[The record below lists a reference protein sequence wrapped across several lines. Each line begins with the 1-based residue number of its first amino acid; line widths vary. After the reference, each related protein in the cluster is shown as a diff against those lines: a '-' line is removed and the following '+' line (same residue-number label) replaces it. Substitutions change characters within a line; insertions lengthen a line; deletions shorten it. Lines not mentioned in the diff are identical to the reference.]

1 MPLNTLGCGRYTAQV
16 WTRGGGSLLFSALP
30 VSSCKWDRR
39 LDDTSE
45 ATVTLAGLGRS
56 QKCYDAIREAKPWKH
71 ELALARD
78 GEIVWQGPITE
89 PQSQGTSGSYDARDL
104 SAWWDHRKLRYDR
117 AYSGVDL
124 ATIFQQLTVDAMTPD
139 PTPNVVVATSDTSIL
154 GTRSYLAGQ
163 HLLIGPLLREL
174 SDVGVDWTVVGRN
187 VIAGGLVVPTTPIV
201 RLNDEHLVAPPGV
214 QLEGLAMANDVTVVG
229 AGGGGQTDAPVF
241 GEAID
246 ADSISEFGLLDAVST
261 NSNALDATSATA
273 GAASTLAVARRP
285 ITVASDVQLDSD
297 APILIQQLVPGALI
311 EVAWRTSGIEVSGTF
326 RLSKVSADVKG
337 GSETVTITIQP
348 VGTTT
353 EVAT

>member
-1 MPLNTLGCGRYTAQV
+1 VPLNTLGCGRYTAQI
-16 WTRGGGSLLFSALP
+16 WTRGGSSLLFASLP
-30 VSSCKWDRR
+30 VSSCRWDRR

-45 ATVTLAGLGRS
+45 ASVTLAGLGRS
-56 QKCYDAIREAKPWKH
+56 QECYDAIRNAKPWKH

-78 GEIVWQGPITE
+78 GQIVWQGPIVE
-89 PQSQGTSGSYDARDL
+89 PQSQGTGGSYDARDL

-117 AYSGVDL
+117 AYTGVDL
-124 ATIFQQLTVDAMTPD
+124 ATVFQQLAVDAMTPD
-139 PTPNVVVATSDTSIL
+139 PTPNVLVATSATGIL
-154 GTRSYLAGQ
+154 GTRTYQAGQ

-214 QLEGLAMANDVTVVG
+214 QLEGLSMANDVTVVG
-229 AGGGGQTDAPVF
+229 AGGGGTAIAPVF

-246 ADSISEFGLLDAVST
+246 ADSITEFGLLDAVST
-261 NSNALDATSATA
+261 NANALDATSAAA
-273 GAASTLAVARRP
+273 GAASTLAVSREP
-285 ITVASDVQLDSD
+285 ITVASDVQIDSD

-311 EVAWRTSGIEVSGTF
+311 DVAWRTSGLEVSGTY
-326 RLSKVSADVKG
+326 RLSKVSADVKS

-348 VGTTT
+348 VGATT
-353 EVAT
+353 EVAA